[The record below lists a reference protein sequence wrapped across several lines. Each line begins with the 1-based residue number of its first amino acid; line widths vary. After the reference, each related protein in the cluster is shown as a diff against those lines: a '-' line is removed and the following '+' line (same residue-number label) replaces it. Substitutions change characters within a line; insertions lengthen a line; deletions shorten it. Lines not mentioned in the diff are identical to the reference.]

1 MDIPLS
7 EEEKIKIL
15 NSKDLYGIMK
25 KILLR
30 EQKIDQ
36 DREHFWVVGLD
47 NANRILFIE
56 MISMGTVNQA
66 LVKPMEV
73 FSLALQRRAVNIIL
87 CHNHPSGELKPSA
100 DDRDVTDRLIQV
112 GIIVDLPV
120 YDHLLISLQSFLS
133 FEDIGLMEEL
143 GKSLKY
149 VPPYQQ
155 AERIREQALGIVLK
169 EKKRLAR
176 QLKRKGVD
184 LATIAETFGLS
195 LEEVELL

>member
-15 NSKDLYGIMK
+15 NSTDLYEIMK

-47 NANRILFIE
+47 NAHRILFIE
-56 MISMGTVNQA
+56 LISMGTVNQA

-87 CHNHPSGELKPSA
+87 CHNHPSAELKPSA
-100 DDRDVTDRLIQV
+100 HDQDITDRLIQV

-120 YDHLLISLQSFLS
+120 FDHLIISPKGFLS
-133 FEDIGLMEEL
+133 FEDVGLMSEL
-143 GKSLKY
+143 RNSIKW

-155 AERIREQALGIVLK
+155 AEKMRQQAAGIVKK
-169 EKKRLAR
+169 EKLRLAR
-176 QLKRKGVD
+176 LLKRKGVD
-184 LATIAETFGLS
+184 NTTIAETFGLS
-195 LEEVELL
+195 LEEVKEL